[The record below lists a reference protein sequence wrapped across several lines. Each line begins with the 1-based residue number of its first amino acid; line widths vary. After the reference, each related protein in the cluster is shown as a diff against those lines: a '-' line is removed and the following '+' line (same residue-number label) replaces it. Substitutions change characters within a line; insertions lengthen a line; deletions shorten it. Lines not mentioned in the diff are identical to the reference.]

1 MMDQQTQLGSAALM
15 VATGVLVAMYLMKDV
30 ILATVALPSSAK
42 ESTAPSSGAR
52 KKRRSGAKKTAGK
65 A

>member
-15 VATGVLVAMYLMKDV
+15 VATGVLVAMYLMKDA

-42 ESTAPSSGAR
+42 ERLRLGYLKLR
-52 KKRRSGAKKTAGK
+52 GLEEYAGRHR